1 MPRILHALAI
11 ALLIG
16 SAVYVYKIKYDT
28 MGLRADVAR
37 LEKQIGHERDLIAL
51 LKAEWQKLNGPER
64 IQMLSD
70 AHLDLVPMRASQII
84 RWQDVPDR
92 LPETDSI
99 ADKLGTLGLSDHAA
113 TPTKTPEITGSAKK
127 KE

>member
-1 MPRILHALAI
+1 MPRIFHALAI

-28 MGLRADVAR
+28 MGLRYEVVR
-37 LEKQIGHERDLIAL
+37 LEKQIAQERDLIAL
-51 LKAEWQKLNGPER
+51 LKAEWQKLNSPER

-70 AHLDLVPMRASQII
+70 ANLDLVPLTVSQII

-92 LPETDSI
+92 QAPVDSI
-99 ADKLGTLGLSDHAA
+99 ADKLGALGLIDH
-113 TPTKTPEITGSAKK
+113 PSSPKSPDITGSVKK
-127 KE
+127 KD